1 MTSKLQLC
9 VSLAVFVA
17 LVGTVEPSTASA
29 QQPKLDIK
37 LFAGA
42 SGTTYVSLLE
52 TGRERDTF
60 AGWQIGFGPRVRKR
74 RWFVEALFSFN
85 RWSLPRQSVEI
96 PCDNPEDCPPDG
108 VLLREDLRGRVNSFE
123 LPINAGFIPYQNSFF
138 KLFIYAGYV
147 NHFNTQIKARVT
159 VTDGDT
165 GDTAET
171 DVRLRP
177 KEVDLAIYQ
186 AIMRFGINFD
196 LAMFNFDFN
205 YSISLN
211 SATTTSYRTG
221 YHQLQINAAYL
232 F

>member
-1 MTSKLQLC
+1 MALAAPA
-9 VSLAVFVA
+9 SL
-17 LVGTVEPSTASA
+17 EA

-60 AGWQIGFGPRVRKR
+60 AGWQIGFGPRLTKR

-85 RWSLPRQSVEI
+85 RWA
-96 PCDNPEDCPPDG
+96 
-108 VLLREDLRGRVNSFE
+108 LRLNDEGFNIRGRVNSFE
-123 LPINAGFIPYQNSFF
+123 LPFIGGFVPYKNSYF
-138 KLFIYAGYV
+138 KLFLYAGYV
-147 NHFNTQIKARVT
+147 NHFNTRLIAT
-159 VTDGDT
+159 VSVDGQSV
-165 GDTAET
+165 AELK
-171 DVRLRP
+171 LRP

-186 AIMRFGINFD
+186 AIARFGVNFD
-196 LAMFNFDFN
+196 LAVLNFDFN

-211 SATTTSYRTG
+211 SATSTSYRTG
-221 YHQLQINAAYL
+221 YHQLQVNLAYL